1 MEVTDLPAVNATLNA
16 TSAVLLVLAY
26 RAIRR
31 REIERH
37 RILMLWTAAVSTL
50 FLVCYLVYHA
60 QVGSVRFLGQGP
72 ARAVYFTILISHT
85 LLAAAIVPLVL
96 RTLYLGL
103 KRQDSRHRR
112 IARWTFPLW
121 LYVSV
126 TGVVIYVL
134 LYHLYPHGPI
144 RVR

>member
-1 MEVTDLPAVNATLNA
+1 MEITDLPAVNATLNA

-26 RAIRR
+26 RAIRAR
-31 REIERH
+31 NVERH
-37 RILMLWTAAVSTL
+37 RRLMLSAAAVSTV

-60 QVGSVRFLGQGP
+60 RVGSVHFTGQGP
-72 ARAVYFTILISHT
+72 VRTVYFAILISHT
-85 LLAAAIVPLVL
+85 ILAAAIVPLVL
-96 RTLYLGL
+96 RTLFLGL
-103 KRQDSRHRR
+103 KRLDSRHRR

-126 TGVVIYVL
+126 TGVVIYTM
-134 LYHLYPHGPI
+134 LYQLYPPGPI